1 MRSPRGPPRKFLWG
15 TYARPVPPLLQISGV
30 TKRYRQGRG
39 RFVDALRGVD
49 LEVARGEFLAIMGPS
64 GSGKSTLFN
73 LIGALDKP
81 TAGGVTLGGLSL
93 PRLRSR
99 QLAYVRCRH
108 IGYVFQAYN
117 LVASLSAQKNVALPA
132 VFGGAGVAE
141 ADERAAAQL
150 EAVGLGHRLGHRPDQ
165 LSGGQQQRV
174 AIARAL
180 VNEPALLLADEP
192 TANLDHRTGGE
203 VIDLFRELGA
213 ARGMTVVTTTHD
225 HQMLKRSDRVAWIRD
240 GRKVREAASAEL
252 DIREGAVG

>member
-1 MRSPRGPPRKFLWG
+1 M
-15 TYARPVPPLLQISGV
+15 PPLLSISGV

-49 LEVARGEFLAIMGPS
+49 LEVQAGEFLAIMGPS

-81 TAGGVTLGGLSL
+81 TSGQVTLGGLAL
-93 PRLRSR
+93 PKLGAR

-117 LVASLSAQKNVALPA
+117 LVASLSARKNVALPA
-132 VFGGAGVAE
+132 VFGGASVAE
-141 ADERAAAQL
+141 ADKLAEAQL
-150 EAVGLGHRLGHRPDQ
+150 EAVGLGHRLDHRPDQ

-180 VNEPALLLADEP
+180 VNAPALLLADEP
-192 TANLDHRTGGE
+192 TANLDHRTGSE
-203 VIDLFRELGA
+203 VIDLFRGLGA
-213 ARGMTVVTTTHD
+213 SRGMTVVSTTHD
-225 HQMLKRSDRVAWIRD
+225 HQMLKRSDRVVWIRD
-240 GRKVREAASAEL
+240 GQKVREATSAEL
-252 DIREGAVG
+252 DIREGEVGE

>member
-1 MRSPRGPPRKFLWG
+1 M
-15 TYARPVPPLLQISGV
+15 PPLLKISGV

-39 RFVDALRGVD
+39 RYVDALRGVD
-49 LEVARGEFLAIMGPS
+49 LEVQRGEFLAIMGPS

-81 TAGGVTLGGLSL
+81 TAGEVTLGGLSL
-93 PRLRSR
+93 PKLRSR

-117 LVASLSAQKNVALPA
+117 LVASLSALKNVALPA

-141 ADERAAAQL
+141 ADRLAAAQL
-150 EAVGLGHRLGHRPDQ
+150 EAVGLGHRLDHRPDQ

-213 ARGMTVVTTTHD
+213 TRGMTVVSTTHD

-240 GRKVREAASAEL
+240 GRKVREASSAEL
-252 DIREGAVG
+252 DIREGEVG